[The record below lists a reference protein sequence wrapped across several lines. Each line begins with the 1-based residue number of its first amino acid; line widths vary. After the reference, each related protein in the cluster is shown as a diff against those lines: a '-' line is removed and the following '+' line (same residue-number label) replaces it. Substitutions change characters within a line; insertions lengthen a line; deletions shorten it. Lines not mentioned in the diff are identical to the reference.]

1 MQKFMSLFDKIKPLN
16 ERQVKQNS
24 AKWLHGDIV
33 NEIENLGKL
42 FLKNQSYTLTKIF
55 LIW

>member
-24 AKWLHGDIV
+24 AKWLHRDIV